1 MSLVAIAI
9 LFTAGGIVS
18 CAVHHFSA
26 EQKMIRRFNNTPHV
40 RIQEAAAGQ
49 DVRIL
54 GNVRVDDQEFISPF
68 TKRRC
73 VYYEA
78 IVEESNDNDSWSV
91 IAREVQ
97 GASFFVEDSSGRAL
111 VKAENLKIDAHRD
124 GELTSGFMED
134 ASVHLEE
141 FLARHGQKSE
151 GKYFN
156 RTLRYREGILEPGEA
171 IAVLGRV
178 RWEADP
184 DPRQA
189 GTGYRDVPKRA
200 VMEPPTEGLVWVSD
214 IVEVAMLGPR
224 EPRIEG

>member
-9 LFTAGGIVS
+9 VFTVGGIAS
-18 CAVHHFSA
+18 YAVHHFSA

-40 RIQEAAAGQ
+40 LIQDAAAGQ

-54 GNVRVDDQEFISPF
+54 GNVRVDDREFTSPF

-124 GELTSGFMED
+124 GE
-134 ASVHLEE
+134 
-141 FLARHGQKSE
+141 
-151 GKYFN
+151 
-156 RTLRYREGILEPGEA
+156 
-171 IAVLGRV
+171 
-178 RWEADP
+178 
-184 DPRQA
+184 
-189 GTGYRDVPKRA
+189 
-200 VMEPPTEGLVWVSD
+200 
-214 IVEVAMLGPR
+214 
-224 EPRIEG
+224 

>member
-9 LFTAGGIVS
+9 LFTAGSIVS
-18 CAVHHFSA
+18 YAVHHFSP
-26 EQKMIRRFNNTPHV
+26 EQKMIRQFNTTPLV
-40 RIQEAAAGQ
+40 PIQDAAPGQ

-54 GNVRVDDQEFISPF
+54 GNVVVDGQEFISPF

-78 IVEESNDNDSWSV
+78 IVEESSDNDSWNV

-97 GASFFVEDSSGRAL
+97 GASFFVEDASARAL
-111 VKAENLKIDAHRD
+111 VKLENLKLDAQKD
-124 GELTSGFMED
+124 GEFTSGFMED

-141 FLARHGQKSE
+141 FLARHGQKTE

-156 RTLRYREGILEPGEA
+156 RTLRYREGILEPREA

-184 DPRQA
+184 DPRHA
-189 GTGYRDVPKRA
+189 GLGYRDVPKRA
-200 VMEPPTEGLVWVSD
+200 VMEPQADGLVWVSD
-214 IVEVAMLGPR
+214 LVEVARP
-224 EPRIEG
+224 ESA